1 MIKNSLK
8 KLKNKILFK
17 IFIYYQILLLY
28 YRNSYNF
35 LSKILYNVKNTVS
48 FKL

>member
-35 LSKILYNVKNTVS
+35 LSKLIYYVQDTVS
-48 FKL
+48 FKF